1 MSAESPSTEPAVPA
15 LSPPLFPRPEELV
28 EIILCH
34 VEDRR
39 DLLSLALTSKLFR
52 RIIIPS
58 ILDYNYIRC
67 DPRRIDVWQ
76 LLASR
81 PHYAARTRTLELI
94 NELGG
99 SKPYYWANRGG
110 IPYCNDVVRCKPITP
125 VESII
130 PSSSPRDFDPPR
142 KREAYEKS
150 VVALARAIKLMTCLR
165 RFRWSCQLPM
175 TPAFQVLFKIL
186 GLGNDLD
193 EFYFDFMDDWD
204 TILPNKYNIGLPVRI
219 NPISTVYF
227 MIRPDDCDFV
237 VIWERAHWPFLV
249 ELTLEASINL
259 VPEFPDDISL
269 SAESDY
275 YYDASEES
283 PFATFLHNHQNI
295 QRLRVCTDRNHPGF
309 IQPQSVPGLRSLVL
323 GSPFNVGPLGDW
335 FPLDD
340 AQQMDY
346 LECAIAAKCLPT
358 IQTMTSLRVLNVLSI
373 KFSVF
378 ERLVEAAPHIQ
389 QLCIPYGSWY
399 NPTRVEACL
408 LADITVSCLLKLEQ
422 LVQLEGGF
430 VVRGSDLFQTEYLIN
445 KLMGHKRL
453 VYIDYLTR
461 EQWKLA
467 LKEAALRESFEIQ
480 LPRVTVPDIRE
491 SAGFYIQNTVPIC

>member
-15 LSPPLFPRPEELV
+15 LSPPLFTRAEELV

-58 ILDYNYIRC
+58 VLDYNHIRC

-130 PSSSPRDFDPPR
+130 PSFSPRDFDPPR

-150 VVALARAIKLMTCLR
+150 VVALAGAIKPMTRLR
-165 RFRWSCQLPM
+165 RFRWSCQLPV
-175 TPAFQVLFKIL
+175 TRAFRVLFKIL
-186 GLGNDLD
+186 GLRNDLD

-204 TILPNKYNIGLPVRI
+204 AILPNKYNIGLPVRI

-227 MIRPDDCDFV
+227 MIQPDDCDLV
-237 VIWERAHWPFLV
+237 VIWERAHWRFLV
-249 ELTLEASINL
+249 EFTLEARINL
-259 VPEFPDDISL
+259 VPEFPDDL
-269 SAESDY
+269 FAESDY

-295 QRLRVCTDRNHPGF
+295 QRLRVCT
-309 IQPQSVPGLRSLVL
+309 PQSVPGLRSLVL

-378 ERLVEAAPHIQ
+378 ERLVEASPHIQ

-408 LADITVSCLLKLEQ
+408 LADTTVSCLVKLEQ

-461 EQWKLA
+461 EQWSLA